1 MAAPFS
7 PFRSREPGRF
17 SGTPDSA
24 LSKRPLR
31 LHLQQSGQHHGEYS
45 PLADGLSLIR
55 RIRHDWPALGMVVLT
70 SLKNTVILRS
80 AASGHAVGILNKTGS
95 MDELLTAMR
104 SASIGHAYIGQSIRE
119 AFNERRIEPK
129 AVLRTRYLS
138 KRESAL
144 LDGIEEQAALP
155 AWY

>member
-1 MAAPFS
+1 MVDI
-7 PFRSREPGRF
+7 RV
-17 SGTPDSA
+17 T
-24 LSKRPLR
+24 
-31 LHLQQSGQHHGEYS
+31 
-45 PLADGLSLIR
+45 LADGLSLIR
-55 RIRHDWPALGMVVLT
+55 RIRHDWPALGVVVLT

-144 LDGIEEQAALP
+144 RDGIDGIEEQAALP